1 MHKIPI
7 KCYYKRFPKIKNTS
21 KSTKSQTPHI
31 NMKDIFSN
39 GFSKRINH
47 YSIGWDMFQ
56 GYLLLCNNVLSVVK
70 TDIYVFGSTMVFRIL
85 TRVAM
90 LSLKIVM
97 GSSVRV
103 VTFRHWKNL
112 LNQTNSSTTIE
123 QATYFDLIVDRVM

>member
-1 MHKIPI
+1 
-7 KCYYKRFPKIKNTS
+7 
-21 KSTKSQTPHI
+21 
-31 NMKDIFSN
+31 
-39 GFSKRINH
+39 
-47 YSIGWDMFQ
+47 MFQ
-56 GYLLLCNNVLSVVK
+56 GYLLLCNNVSSVVK

-103 VTFRHWKNL
+103 VTSWKNL

>member
-1 MHKIPI
+1 
-7 KCYYKRFPKIKNTS
+7 
-21 KSTKSQTPHI
+21 
-31 NMKDIFSN
+31 
-39 GFSKRINH
+39 
-47 YSIGWDMFQ
+47 MFQ
-56 GYLLLCNNVLSVVK
+56 GYLLLCNNVSSVVK

-103 VTFRHWKNL
+103 VTSWKNL

-123 QATYFDLIVDRVM
+123 QATYSDLIVDRVM

>member
-1 MHKIPI
+1 
-7 KCYYKRFPKIKNTS
+7 
-21 KSTKSQTPHI
+21 
-31 NMKDIFSN
+31 
-39 GFSKRINH
+39 
-47 YSIGWDMFQ
+47 MFQ
-56 GYLLLCNNVLSVVK
+56 GYLLLYNNALSVVK

-103 VTFRHWKNL
+103 VTSWKNL

>member
-21 KSTKSQTPHI
+21 KSTKSQTSHI

-56 GYLLLCNNVLSVVK
+56 GYLLLCNNVSSVVK

-103 VTFRHWKNL
+103 VTSWKNL

-123 QATYFDLIVDRVM
+123 QATYSDLIVDRVM

>member
-31 NMKDIFSN
+31 ILKDIFSS
-39 GFSKRINH
+39 GFNKRINH

-56 GYLLLCNNVLSVVK
+56 GYLLLYNNALSVVK

-103 VTFRHWKNL
+103 VTSWKNL

-123 QATYFDLIVDRVM
+123 QATYSDLIVDRVM

>member
-1 MHKIPI
+1 
-7 KCYYKRFPKIKNTS
+7 
-21 KSTKSQTPHI
+21 
-31 NMKDIFSN
+31 
-39 GFSKRINH
+39 
-47 YSIGWDMFQ
+47 MFQ
-56 GYLLLCNNVLSVVK
+56 GYPLLCNNVSSVVK

>member
-1 MHKIPI
+1 
-7 KCYYKRFPKIKNTS
+7 
-21 KSTKSQTPHI
+21 
-31 NMKDIFSN
+31 
-39 GFSKRINH
+39 
-47 YSIGWDMFQ
+47 MFQ
-56 GYLLLCNNVLSVVK
+56 GYLLLYNNALSVVK

>member
-1 MHKIPI
+1 
-7 KCYYKRFPKIKNTS
+7 
-21 KSTKSQTPHI
+21 
-31 NMKDIFSN
+31 
-39 GFSKRINH
+39 
-47 YSIGWDMFQ
+47 MFQ
-56 GYLLLCNNVLSVVK
+56 GYLLLYNNALSVVK

-103 VTFRHWKNL
+103 VTSWKNL

-123 QATYFDLIVDRVM
+123 QATYSDLIVDRVM